1 MAKERD
7 QEFLEY
13 IVKSIV
19 DNPGDVKLERTVDE
33 MGVLMTL
40 KVNPADMGQLIGRQ
54 GSTAKAIRT
63 LLRIIGIKNNARI
76 NLKIVEPEGGRQERP
91 RQDAPAPAPAP
102 ASASASDDDKDV
114 KNVDQVVDELK
125 L

>member
-13 IVKSIV
+13 VVKSIV
-19 DNPGDVKLERTVDE
+19 DNPNDVQLERTVDE

-54 GSTAKAIRT
+54 GATAKAIRT

-76 NLKIVEPEGGRQERP
+76 NLKIIEPEGGRQERP
-91 RQDAPAPAPAP
+91 RQDAPAPAPAGN
-102 ASASASDDDKDV
+102 DKA

>member
-1 MAKERD
+1 MPKKEAD

-19 DNPGDVKLERTVDE
+19 DNPKEVKIERTIDE
-33 MGVLMTL
+33 MGVLLTL

-63 LLRIIGIKNNARI
+63 LLRIIGVKGNARI
-76 NLKIVEPEGGRQERP
+76 NLKIIEPEGARAPQT
-91 RQDAPAPAPAP
+91 PAPAAKE
-102 ASASASDDDKDV
+102 A